1 MVDILEFI
9 DELKELQVLYQTG
22 DLRDF
27 DLQTKIQKYEN
38 QVALFERDIEEQN
51 ELLFKSPPVTYNPI
65 SEV

>member
-38 QVALFERDIEEQN
+38 QVASFERDIEEQN
-51 ELLFKSPPVTYNPI
+51 DMFFTSSSVTYNPI

>member
-27 DLQTKIQKYEN
+27 DLQAKIQKYEN
-38 QVALFERDIEEQN
+38 QVALFEYDIEEQHN
-51 ELLFKSPPVTYNPI
+51 LLFKNSPVTYNPI

>member
-38 QVALFERDIEEQN
+38 QVASFERDIEEQN
-51 ELLFKSPPVTYNPI
+51 NMFFTSSPVTYNPI